1 MKKFLNYKYI
11 AAFGAVIGVLLL
23 FYLAYSVFDLHGIIY
38 EPLDEKNGSSAE
50 DKKENG
56 SLNGEED
63 VDDIIDDSVLNV
75 LLIGVDSD
83 EGNARSDTIM
93 LARYDSSTKEVGLV
107 SIPRDTRV
115 KLPGRGYERINH
127 AYAYGGASYLKETLQ
142 DFLDINIHNYVRV
155 NFDGFQNVVDIVG
168 GVQMHVEQDMYYY
181 DDALDEVI
189 VDLDEGKQVLDGKDA
204 LGYVRWRGGA
214 DADIGRVQRQ
224 QKFLKEMANEVMRPG
239 NVFKV
244 RRLAD
249 EVADNVVMD
258 FKISEI
264 LSLSTSFFQ
273 VNWDDMSTEVLDGE
287 SKVINGLWYYEVDKN
302 EARETIDELI

>member
-23 FYLAYSVFDLHGIIY
+23 FYFAYSVFDLHGIIY

-50 DKKENG
+50 DQKGNG
-56 SLNGEED
+56 SLNGEEG
-63 VDDIIDDSVLNV
+63 VDDIIDESVLNV

-83 EGNARSDTIM
+83 EGNGRSDTIM
-93 LARYDSSTKEVGLV
+93 LARYDSKSKEVGLL

-115 KLPGRGYERINH
+115 KLTGRGYERINH

-204 LGYVRWRGGA
+204 LGYVRWRGGP

-224 QKFLKEMANEVMRPG
+224 QKFLKEMVNEVMRPG

-258 FKISEI
+258 FKITEI
-264 LSLSTSFFQ
+264 LSLSTFFFQ